1 MPLVEFDVRS
11 PPGDA
16 DRKSPLS
23 ESYGADNITV
33 LEGLE
38 AVRRRPGMYIGST
51 GARGLHHLVW
61 EVLDNAVDEALAGYC
76 TEVTITL
83 HPDGSVSCADNGRGI
98 PVTMMAE
105 QGMSAV
111 EVVLT
116 KLHAGGKFGGGGY
129 KVSGGLHGVGVSVV
143 NALSERLHIEVRRD
157 GFVFSQDYAKGDPQN
172 ALSQGEAWDGPT
184 GTSVTFLP
192 DGEIFEDIRYDRD
205 TLASRMRE
213 MAFLTPVLSLR
224 LIDERG
230 DGSDETWKYEG
241 GIGEYVAFMN
251 HGKEVVHPGVVV
263 VGARDEESSVEIDVA
278 LQWNMTYQPS
288 IYSFANA
295 INTHE
300 GGSHLVGFRTAVTR
314 VVNSYARANS
324 LLKEKDENLTGEDVA
339 EGLAAVISVRLPEPQ
354 FEGQTKTK
362 LGNTHVRGIVDSA
375 TNSALA
381 QYFEEHPAEAKA
393 IAQKTVSAARARAAA
408 RKAREAARKTA
419 FGSGGLP
426 GKLTDCVSTDPSISE
441 LYLVEG
447 NSAGG
452 TAVDAR
458 DREFQAILPLRGKI
472 LNVEKARIDRV
483 FGNAEIQAMVAAM
496 GIGTGDEIDTSKARY
511 HKLVL
516 MTDADVD
523 GAHIRTL
530 ILTFLYRHMQPL
542 IDAGYVYIAQPPL
555 YRVRLGKEQI
565 YLSKDAEVEDYAV
578 GQRLDQ
584 VTVVTGGAKLPLD
597 QELYRSLV
605 KSVREQEL
613 MTTRMRGAFGP
624 IAAELAKHPS
634 LLEDNV
640 DPTAI
645 GDWFA
650 KGGADDER
658 VTVEVVS
665 TDDDGT
671 MLLRRT
677 ERHTGAVETIP
688 LQLRLFTGA
697 AYEGLRRSHQRMLE
711 LVGPGPFTVTQGRK
725 EVEATGHAALR
736 DAIFD
741 CCKDGI
747 EISRFKGLGEMNA
760 DQLRDTAMAP
770 STRTLLQVTMESA
783 AEADAMF
790 VTLMGDQVEDR
801 RAFIESHARDAQGID
816 V

>member
-1 MPLVEFDVRS
+1 M
-11 PPGDA
+11 
-16 DRKSPLS
+16 S
-23 ESYGADNITV
+23 ESYGAENITV

-61 EVLDNAVDEALAGYC
+61 EILDNAVDEALAGFC
-76 TEVTITL
+76 TEVEITL
-83 HPDGSVSCADNGRGI
+83 HADGSVSCTDNGRGI
-98 PVTMMAE
+98 PVETMAD

-143 NALSERLHIEVRRD
+143 NALSERLHVEIRRD
-157 GFVFSQDYAKGDPQN
+157 GAVWTQDYMRGDPQT
-172 ALSQGEAWDGPT
+172 ALAKGAAWDGPT
-184 GTSVTFLP
+184 GTTISFMP
-192 DGEIFEDIRYDRD
+192 DIEIFEDIRFDRD
-205 TLASRMRE
+205 TLAHRMRE
-213 MAFLTPVLSLR
+213 MAFLTAGLSLR

-230 DGSDETWKYEG
+230 DGSDETWRYEG
-241 GIGEYVAFMN
+241 GIAEYVAFMN
-251 HGKEVVHPGVVV
+251 HGKELVHNGVVTV
-263 VGARDEESSVEIDVA
+263 SARDEEEGVEVDVA
-278 LQWNMTYQPS
+278 LQWNTTYQPA
-288 IYSFANA
+288 IFSFANA

-300 GGSHLVGFRTAVTR
+300 GGTHMVGFRTALTR
-314 VVNSYARANS
+314 VVNAYARANS

-362 LGNTHVRGIVDSA
+362 LGNTHIRGIVDSA

-381 QYFEEHPAEAKA
+381 EYFEEHPSEAKA
-393 IAQKTVSAARARAAA
+393 IANKVVSAARARAAA

-496 GIGTGDEIDTSKARY
+496 GIGTGDDIETEKARY

-530 ILTFLYRHMQPL
+530 ILTFLYRHMRPL

-565 YLSKDAEVEDYAV
+565 YLSKDSEVEDYAV
-578 GQRLDQ
+578 GQRLEQ
-584 VTVVTGGAKLPLD
+584 VVVTTEAGPLPVD
-597 QELYRSLV
+597 QELYRSIV
-605 KSVREQEL
+605 KALREQEVA
-613 MTTRMRGAFGP
+613 TTRIRSAHGGVVADLARHP
-624 IAAELAKHPS
+624 ALLAANLEPEQIA
-634 LLEDNV
+634 
-640 DPTAI
+640 
-645 GDWFA
+645 GWFEQ
-650 KGGADDER
+650 GGADDER
-658 VTVEVVS
+658 FAIEVVT

-671 MLLRRT
+671 LLLRRT
-677 ERHTGAVETIP
+677 ERHTGAVETIS
-688 LQLRLFTGA
+688 LA
-697 AYEGLRRSHQRMLE
+697 AAVFAGQAYAALRRSHARLLE
-711 LVGPGPFTVTQGRK
+711 LVGPGPFHVAQGRK
-725 EVEATGHAALR
+725 EIDAVGHAALR
-736 DAIFD
+736 QAIFD
-741 CCKDGI
+741 CCKEGL

-760 DQLRDTAMAP
+760 EQLRETAMAP
-770 STRTLLQVTMESA
+770 ATRTLLQVTMESA
-783 AEADAMF
+783 AEADALF
-790 VTLMGDQVEDR
+790 VTLMGDQVEER
-801 RAFIESHARDAQGID
+801 REFIESHARDAQGID

>member
-516 MTDADVD
+516 ITDADVD
-523 GAHIRTL
+523 GSHIRTL

-725 EVEATGHAALR
+725 EVEAIGHAALR
-736 DAIFD
+736 DGIFD

>member
-1 MPLVEFDVRS
+1 MLGLRS
-11 PPGDA
+11 PPGEA

-51 GARGLHHLVW
+51 GTRGLHHLVW
-61 EVLDNAVDEALAGYC
+61 EVLDNAVDEALAGFC

-83 HPDGSVSCADNGRGI
+83 HTDGSVTCADNGRGI
-98 PVTMMAE
+98 PVTIMAD

-157 GFVFSQDYAKGDPQN
+157 GHVYAQDYAKGDPQN
-172 ALSQGEAWDGPT
+172 ALTAIADWDGPT
-184 GTSVTFLP
+184 GTAVTFLP

-205 TLASRMRE
+205 VLASRMRE

-241 GIGEYVAFMN
+241 GISEYVAFMN

-263 VGARDEESSVEIDVA
+263 VSARDEEAGVEVDVA

-288 IYSFANA
+288 IFSFANA

-300 GGSHLVGFRTAVTR
+300 GGSHMVGFRTAVTR
-314 VVNSYARANS
+314 VVNSYARANN
-324 LLKEKDENLTGEDVA
+324 LLKEKDENLSGEDVA
-339 EGLAAVISVRLPEPQ
+339 EGLAGVISVRLPEPQ

-375 TNSALA
+375 TNQALA
-381 QYFEEHPAEAKA
+381 EYFEEHPAEAKA

-426 GKLTDCVSTDPSISE
+426 GKLTDCVSTDPTISE

-496 GIGTGDEIDTSKARY
+496 GIGTGDELETEKARY

-530 ILTFLYRHMQPL
+530 ILTFLYRHMRPL

-565 YLSKDAEVEDYAV
+565 YLSKDAEVEEYAV
-578 GQRLDQ
+578 GQRLEQ
-584 VTVVTGGAKLPLD
+584 VAVTTADGPLKVD
-597 QELYRSLV
+597 AELYGAIV
-605 KSVREQEL
+605 KALREQEL
-613 MTTRMRGAFGP
+613 MTTRIRGAHGTVV
-624 IAAELAKHPS
+624 ADLARHPS
-634 LLEDNV
+634 LLAAKLE
-640 DPTAI
+640 PAAI
-645 GDWFA
+645 ADWFA

-658 VTVEVVS
+658 STIEVVA

-671 MLLRRT
+671 LLLRRT

-688 LQLRLFTGA
+688 LPPKLFTGA
-697 AYEGLRRSHQRMLE
+697 AYEGLRHSHETLLA
-711 LVGPGPFTVTQGRK
+711 LVGTGPFTVTQGRK
-725 EVEATGHAALR
+725 EIEAIGHAALR
-736 DAIFD
+736 QAIFD

-747 EISRFKGLGEMNA
+747 EISRFKGLGEMNSE
-760 DQLRDTAMAP
+760 QLRETAMAP

-783 AEADAMF
+783 AEADALF

>member
-1 MPLVEFDVRS
+1 MT
-11 PPGDA
+11 
-16 DRKSPLS
+16 
-23 ESYGADNITV
+23 ESYGASNITV

-83 HPDGSVSCADNGRGI
+83 HTDGSATCMDNGRGI
-98 PVTMMAE
+98 PVEMMAD

-143 NALSERLHIEVRRD
+143 NALSEKLHIEVRRD
-157 GFVFSQDYAKGDPQN
+157 GSIFSQDYAKGDPQN
-172 ALSQGEAWDGPT
+172 SLSKGEAWDGQSS
-184 GTSVTFLP
+184 TSITFLP
-192 DGEIFEDIRYDRD
+192 DGEIFEDIRFDRD
-205 TLASRMRE
+205 TLALRMRE
-213 MAFLTPVLSLR
+213 MAFLTPVLALR

-241 GIGEYVAFMN
+241 GIGEYVTFMN
-251 HGKEVVHPGVVV
+251 QGKELVHTGVVV
-263 VGARDEESSVEIDVA
+263 VSSRDEESSVEIDVA
-278 LQWNMTYQPS
+278 LQWNQTYQPS

-314 VVNSYARANS
+314 VVNSYARANG

-375 TNSALA
+375 SNSALA
-381 QYFEEHPAEAKA
+381 EYFEEHPSEAKA
-393 IAQKTVSAARARAAA
+393 IGQKVVSAARARAAA

-426 GKLTDCVSTDPSISE
+426 GKLTDCVTTDPSISE

-496 GIGTGDEIDTSKARY
+496 GIGVGDDIDTEKARY

-555 YRVRLGKEQI
+555 YRVRLGKEQM
-565 YLSKDAEVEDYAV
+565 YLSKDSEVEDYAV
-578 GQRLDQ
+578 GQRLAQ
-584 VTVVTGGAKLPLD
+584 VTAMAGEGTLPLD
-597 QELYRSLV
+597 QELYRSIV

-634 LLEDNV
+634 LLEANV
-640 DPTAI
+640 EPAAI
-645 GDWFA
+645 SDWFA
-650 KGGADDER
+650 KGGADDEH
-658 VTVEVVS
+658 VTVEVTS
-665 TDDDGT
+665 TETDGSI
-671 MLLRRT
+671 MLRRT

-688 LQLRLFTGA
+688 LPLSLFTGA
-697 AYEGLRRSHQRMLE
+697 AYEGLRRSHRRLLE
-711 LVGPGPFTVTQGRK
+711 LVGPGPFMVTQGRK
-725 EVEATGHAALR
+725 EIEAVGHAALR
-736 DAIFD
+736 EAIFD

-770 STRTLLQVTMESA
+770 QTRTLLQVTMESA